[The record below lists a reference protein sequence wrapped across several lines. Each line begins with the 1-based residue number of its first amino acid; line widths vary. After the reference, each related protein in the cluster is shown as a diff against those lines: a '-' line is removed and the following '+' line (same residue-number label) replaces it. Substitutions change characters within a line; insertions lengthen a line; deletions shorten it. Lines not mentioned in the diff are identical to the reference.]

1 MLEELRASVVKAT
14 SAAEG
19 LELFAQT
26 PIDAVLSDMVM
37 PGEMNGLDMARAI
50 REQRPDIPLVLMTGY
65 SSAAEEAE
73 VEGFT
78 LLRKP
83 FTMEILAQRLVQ
95 EIGTA
100 RPEA

>member
-1 MLEELRASVVKAT
+1 MLEELGASVVKAT

-19 LELFAQT
+19 LELFSQT

-50 REQRPDIPLVLMTGY
+50 REQRTHIPLVLMTGY